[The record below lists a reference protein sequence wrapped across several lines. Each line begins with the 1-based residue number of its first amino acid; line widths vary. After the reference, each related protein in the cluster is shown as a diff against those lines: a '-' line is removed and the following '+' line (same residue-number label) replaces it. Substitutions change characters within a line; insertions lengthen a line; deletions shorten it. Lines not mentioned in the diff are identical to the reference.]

1 MQARNPLLNDNRAP
15 IDYDS
20 VTLEHVKSALDTVA
34 GAYETGL
41 SQVLEGQ
48 QKQPSWDGLVL
59 AMYNV
64 IADLQATVFATLP
77 LANKGEAWHAAFG
90 EGYRRAQRLFME
102 NRRNKPLHA
111 LYQRLATDESS
122 LDVYEKATLRRILLE
137 YRLAG
142 VHLDAQQNATLA
154 QLEDDINEQIG
165 GFYQTLDETSER
177 SSIQIED
184 EARLQGVPQRLRD
197 LMARQAKD
205 AGLEG
210 WQILCNERNAKA
222 ILEFADDR
230 RLREAVYTAYH
241 SRGVHSDEQ
250 QDNGNRLQ
258 QLALLREQKGQ
269 LIGNTS
275 YAQLIL
281 QGKAAGSVEPVHQ
294 LLQTL
299 AQKLRPAML
308 KARTALQ
315 GLAAQHDLDAVQ
327 PWDVRYLRARK
338 QAMSNEALRGYF
350 TLDKVVHAL
359 VDLAERVFDLTLTP
373 CSVSAWHPSVRSF
386 TVHQEGVEV
395 GMLYLDVLMHPGKQ
409 DGAHTIAV
417 RHRRRDEQGRTHG
430 ASVMVVSDG
439 EPGLGGEPALLDHLA
454 LRKLFHEFGHGLHIL
469 LMPATNHLLS
479 DPNRAGSDSQE
490 FFGKFLERWLWNA
503 QYLADISSHY
513 LTGEPLT
520 LAQAQA
526 ALANLRE
533 AQLEKCVFDVSMA
546 LFDLELHS
554 SPGDGKSIQQR
565 LSECRERCGCW
576 PLASFEKPAHAFDY
590 LVAGYEAGYYSY
602 VWGEAHAID
611 VFTHFEKWGLFD
623 NRAGKRFRAAF
634 ANWANA
640 KPMPEGCEE
649 FLGRPMQIEALLDW
663 YGLE

>member
-1 MQARNPLLNDNRAP
+1 MD
-15 IDYDS
+15 
-20 VTLEHVKSALDTVA
+20 
-34 GAYETGL
+34 
-41 SQVLEGQ
+41 
-48 QKQPSWDGLVL
+48 
-59 AMYNV
+59 NV

-122 LDVYEKATLRRILLE
+122 LDVYERPRCAGSFWSTAWPVYIWMRSKTPRWRSWRMTSTNRSGASIRRSMK
-137 YRLAG
+137 R
-142 VHLDAQQNATLA
+142 VNDRV
-154 QLEDDINEQIG
+154 
-165 GFYQTLDETSER
+165 FR
-177 SSIQIED
+177 SRMRR
-184 EARLQGVPQRLRD
+184 ACKVPQRLRD

-359 VDLAERVFDLTLTP
+359 VDLAERVFDLTLAP

-386 TVHQEGVEV
+386 TVHREGVEV

-439 EPGLGGEPALLDHLA
+439 EPGLGASQPCSIIWPCANCSTSS
-454 LRKLFHEFGHGLHIL
+454 
-469 LMPATNHLLS
+469 AT
-479 DPNRAGSDSQE
+479 
-490 FFGKFLERWLWNA
+490 
-503 QYLADISSHY
+503 
-513 LTGEPLT
+513 
-520 LAQAQA
+520 
-526 ALANLRE
+526 
-533 AQLEKCVFDVSMA
+533 
-546 LFDLELHS
+546 
-554 SPGDGKSIQQR
+554 
-565 LSECRERCGCW
+565 GCT
-576 PLASFEKPAHAFDY
+576 S
-590 LVAGYEAGYYSY
+590 
-602 VWGEAHAID
+602 
-611 VFTHFEKWGLFD
+611 
-623 NRAGKRFRAAF
+623 
-634 ANWANA
+634 
-640 KPMPEGCEE
+640 C
-649 FLGRPMQIEALLDW
+649 
-663 YGLE
+663 